1 MTDESL
7 ARRKERRSIIT
18 VVKDGPSCLPPT
30 AVESSDTEG
39 TYPIEFNVAFW
50 TGNQWMVNLGETLS
64 LPEMCTVTPTRL
76 VQCAQLFS
84 DAVVFLAADL
94 LTASTMYL
102 EWVAC
107 CLLLSKRQVPGPTAK
122 IIIEEALYDVG
133 DFLRQCAT
141 QQESGVLTSEQLRT
155 GFFDNIHIGTVRHS
169 TSNKDSLP
177 RTFTQHVAWEHIRDS
192 HRSSRRMR
200 LNHGRLWTLSDFRQ
214 LVLAWEATGSMPDD
228 VLLLTNPWPLGKC
241 SLLGILSDA
250 GMSNAQISGR
260 EFDMMLTQRVILVGS
275 YLMRHSFRSRHWTV
289 AGERSKTNT
298 FAEDQFKRRYLPL
311 VRNIVC
317 GLLRGAKQVVP
328 AVTPERYT
336 SDDLVRMFRDCWL
349 ENTARAYR
357 DCDSVL
363 ESARLHIEQ
372 LRNHRV
378 YLASVDYGYRCA
390 ACLQESWAHL
400 LPCEHGLCTLCLR
413 ACHGKELSGCR
424 MHIYECPVCE
434 QNIGSTCIRGF
445 VPPTASLR
453 VLALDGGGIKGLVQ
467 LQILEHLLDKVRLS
481 GAIHISSLFDLM
493 VGSSIGNGM
502 IYFLHTFENITLTFF
517 SRWYLCVR
525 SRD

>member
-1 MTDESL
+1 MADESL

-18 VVKDGPSCLPPT
+18 VVKDGPSYLPPM
-30 AVESSDTEG
+30 AVESSDTEE
-39 TYPIEFNVAFW
+39 TYPIEFNIAFW

-64 LPEMCTVTPTRL
+64 LPEMRTVTPTRL

-107 CLLLSKRQVPGPTAK
+107 CLPPSKGQVPRPTAK
-122 IIIEEALYDVG
+122 IIIEEALCDIG
-133 DFLRQCAT
+133 DFLHQCAT
-141 QQESGVLTSEQLRT
+141 QQEAGVLTSEHLRT
-155 GFFDNIHIGTVRHS
+155 GFFDNIHIGTVRRS
-169 TSNKDSLP
+169 TSNKDTLS
-177 RTFTQHVAWEHIRDS
+177 RTLTQHEAWEHIRGS
-192 HRSSRRMR
+192 HRSSRRLR
-200 LNHGRLWTLSDFRQ
+200 SNYGKLWTLSEFRQ
-214 LVLAWEATGSMPDD
+214 LVSAWEATGSMPDD
-228 VLLLTNPWPLGKC
+228 VLLLTNPWPLGRC
-241 SLLGILSDA
+241 SLLGTLSGA
-250 GMSNAQISGR
+250 GIGNAQISGR
-260 EFDMMLTQRVILVGS
+260 EFDMMLAQRAVLVSS

-289 AGERSKTNT
+289 AGERSKTNI
-298 FAEDQFKRRYLPL
+298 FAEDQFKQRYLPL

-317 GLLRGAKQVVP
+317 GLLRRAKQVVP
-328 AVTPERYT
+328 VIAPERYT

-349 ENTARAYR
+349 ENTAKAYR

-363 ESARLHIEQ
+363 ESARQHIEQ

-378 YLASVDYGYRCA
+378 YLATVDYGYRCA
-390 ACLQESWAHL
+390 ACLQESWVHL

-434 QNIGSTCIRGF
+434 QNIGSACIRGF

-467 LQILEHLLDKVRLS
+467 LQILEHLLDKVRLR

-493 VGSSIGNGM
+493 VGSSIGNG
-502 IYFLHTFENITLTFF
+502 IICSFHTFENISLTL